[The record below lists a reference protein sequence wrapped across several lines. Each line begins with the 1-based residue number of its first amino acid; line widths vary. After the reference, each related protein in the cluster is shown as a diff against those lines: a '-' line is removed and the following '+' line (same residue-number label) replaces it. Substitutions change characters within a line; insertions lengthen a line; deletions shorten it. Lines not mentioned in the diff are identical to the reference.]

1 MSTESNKALIRRVFE
16 EGMNLRKPAVF
27 DEILAPTYRN
37 HNMPAP
43 APGPAGLRQV
53 MVMFTEA
60 FPDMVITV
68 EQMLAEGDRV
78 ATQGTWKGTHK
89 GAFMG
94 VPATGKTVAVG
105 YIDVWRIEGGKAV
118 ENWVQMD
125 LLGLM
130 QQLGVVP
137 GPAR

>member
-1 MSTESNKALIRRVFE
+1 MSTESNKALIRRGFE
-16 EGMNLRKPAVF
+16 EGMNQRKLNVF
-27 DEILAPTYRN
+27 DEFVGAAYVN

-43 APGPAGLRQV
+43 GPGPGGLKQV
-53 MVMFTEA
+53 LAMFVEA
-60 FPDMVITV
+60 FPDMQITV
-68 EQMLAEGDRV
+68 EQSIGEGEKV
-78 ATQGTWKGTHK
+78 CTQGTWRGTHK

-94 VPATGKTVAVG
+94 VPATGKAVKVG
-105 YIDVWRIEGGKAV
+105 YIDLWRFENGKAV

-137 GPAR
+137 APGQ